1 MATMPKKYT
10 DEFKKTAVELVESG
24 LPQKQVCADLGIS
37 KSALQAWVRDAQLEQ
52 RGIKPAV
59 DAEERREQAAML
71 KRIKELETE
80 NLMADS
86 TGGRNEFRELLRWCQ
101 IAERFAWSTVERV
114 LDRGQLSAGDDAQIG
129 ALRQVLA

>member
-1 MATMPKKYT
+1 MPKKYT
-10 DEFKKTAVELVESG
+10 DEFKETAVELVESG

-37 KSALQAWVRDAQLEQ
+37 KSALQAWVRDAQLEG

-80 NLMADS
+80 NLILRKATAYLS
-86 TGGRNEFRELLRWCQ
+86 QANVKLGGQ
-101 IAERFAWSTVERV
+101 SPK
-114 LDRGQLSAGDDAQIG
+114 
-129 ALRQVLA
+129 

>member
-1 MATMPKKYT
+1 MPKKYT

-37 KSALQAWVRDAQLEQ
+37 KSALQAWVRDAQLEE
-52 RGIKPAV
+52 RGIEPAV

-80 NLMADS
+80 NLILRKATAYLS
-86 TGGRNEFRELLRWCQ
+86 QANLKLGGQSPR
-101 IAERFAWSTVERV
+101 
-114 LDRGQLSAGDDAQIG
+114 
-129 ALRQVLA
+129 